1 MKRIQ
6 NLVFSLV
13 ISTLAFLGIFTFSIN
28 NIAHAQTVS
37 QTTLKVA
44 LFPYIPDSAQDQ
56 YQTLLTRIEREFETE
71 NPNIDL
77 VLKPLN
83 PDEEG
88 FYDLETLK
96 QWLSNSTNKNGY
108 HIVEIDTLLLGDLV
122 KANVAKTW
130 NNPEN
135 IQDWYP
141 VGLKAVTINRNIYGI
156 PHLLCGHFIFSRN
169 EEVAKS
175 KSVDQLLTIL
185 NSITPDIPNVAGDLT
200 GSWNLPA
207 LYLDTWADTYGI
219 KEINSALSPQLN
231 PVVMTSFQKFAKDCQ
246 VGENNPCF
254 DKYSDIDT
262 GAEAFINN
270 QVDTFFGYSERLN
283 YILKNS
289 SNQDIQIG
297 SLPLAENSNPIL
309 FVDALV
315 LRKDCDDTCQNAANK
330 FAAYLD
336 NPQTQEWILS
346 SKDAGENTTP
356 RYLIPATYSAFQ
368 TTSLRQNR
376 YYQILAQVVNN
387 AASYPNSGFPGVRK
401 KLKQLIM
408 EKIK

>member
-71 NPNIDL
+71 NPTIDL
-77 VLKPLN
+77 VLNPLN

-96 QWLSNSTNKNGY
+96 QWLSNSTNENGY

-141 VGLKAVTINRNIYGI
+141 VGLNAVTINRKGAYQ
-156 PHLLCGHFIFSRN
+156 LC
-169 EEVAKS
+169 
-175 KSVDQLLTIL
+175 
-185 NSITPDIPNVAGDLT
+185 
-200 GSWNLPA
+200 
-207 LYLDTWADTYGI
+207 
-219 KEINSALSPQLN
+219 
-231 PVVMTSFQKFAKDCQ
+231 
-246 VGENNPCF
+246 
-254 DKYSDIDT
+254 
-262 GAEAFINN
+262 
-270 QVDTFFGYSERLN
+270 
-283 YILKNS
+283 
-289 SNQDIQIG
+289 
-297 SLPLAENSNPIL
+297 
-309 FVDALV
+309 
-315 LRKDCDDTCQNAANK
+315 
-330 FAAYLD
+330 
-336 NPQTQEWILS
+336 
-346 SKDAGENTTP
+346 
-356 RYLIPATYSAFQ
+356 
-368 TTSLRQNR
+368 
-376 YYQILAQVVNN
+376 
-387 AASYPNSGFPGVRK
+387 
-401 KLKQLIM
+401 
-408 EKIK
+408 